1 MNPFKS
7 FSEEIFNVTEENFEA
22 LALKVFRY
30 QAEHNE
36 VYRNY
41 VQTLGVR
48 ADEVSSLEKVPF
60 LPISMFKTQ
69 KVVTGAW
76 KENVVFQSSGTT
88 GQINSKHYVYDVDLY
103 LRNTEKIFEWF
114 YGPLSDFHF
123 LALLPSYLE
132 REGSSLVLMAEYFI
146 KESGSDKSGFFL
158 NDFEALLL
166 QLKNIQDG
174 RKIVLLGVSFAL
186 LDLAEQVNPDLSGV
200 TVMETGG
207 MKGRKK
213 EMVREELHSIYK
225 QKFNISKIHSEY
237 GMTEL
242 MSQAYS
248 KGDGMFNTPPWM
260 KVMLRDFNDPFD
272 YNTVKNTGGI
282 NIVDMA
288 NIYSCAFIE
297 TQDIGRRVEGEGFE
311 VIGRFDNSD
320 IRGCNLMVL

>member
-7 FSEEIFNVTEENFEA
+7 FSEEIFQVTEENFESV
-22 LALKVFRY
+22 ALKMFRY
-30 QAEHNE
+30 QAEYNE
-36 VYRNY
+36 VYKNY
-41 VQTLGVR
+41 VQTLGVKVGN
-48 ADEVSSLEKVPF
+48 VSSLKEVPF

-69 KVVTGAW
+69 KVVTGDW
-76 KENVVFQSSGTT
+76 DQEVVFQSSGTT
-88 GQINSKHYVYDVDLY
+88 GQVNSKHYVYDVDLY
-103 LRNTEKIFEWF
+103 LKNTEKIFEYF

-146 KESGSDKSGFFL
+146 KRSGSKKSGFFL
-158 NDFEALLL
+158 NDFESLLA
-166 QLKNIQDG
+166 QLKNINDG

-186 LDLAEQVNPDLSGV
+186 LDLAEELSPNLSGV

-213 EMVREELHSIYK
+213 ELVREELHSIYK
-225 QKFNISKIHSEY
+225 DKFNIREVHSEY

-248 KGDGMFNTPPWM
+248 KGEGMFNTPPWM
-260 KVMLRDFNDPFD
+260 KVLLRDFNDPFD
-272 YNTVKNTGGI
+272 YHTVKNTGGI
-282 NIVDMA
+282 NIIDLA
-288 NIYSCAFIE
+288 NIHSCAFIE
-297 TQDIGRRVEGEGFE
+297 TQDIGRRIEGKGFE

-320 IRGCNLMVL
+320 IRGCNLMVI